1 MKTTLALALSIVSL
15 NLFAGTEVGAEVYS
29 EQYQKIQTIELYEVV
44 ETDSGEKQK
53 LIQKDHLPSEI
64 EVLMKEARKN
74 REKGLGEVI
83 MVTKQLIALGKE
95 IYKIIEAGKPVVTVD
110 STPVSV
116 LPRDEKGDYV
126 DAMHLSNWKMPKVKK
141 FRVEAKN
148 YLGMTPVSFEF
159 MMIFT
164 PGGKY
169 NGKGAYLTGAQ
180 IKPTTVDVSWGYTV
194 DATFKVQSIVNQGS
208 MESPVAGAVL
218 MIDYTIK
225 TVLKESKNSRT
236 FFVNGNGQAQAY

>member
-1 MKTTLALALSIVSL
+1 MKTTLALALTLVSF
-15 NLFAGTEVGAEVYS
+15 NLLAGAEVYS
-29 EQYQKIQTIELYEVV
+29 EQYQKIQTVELYEIVD
-44 ETDSGEKQK
+44 TKDGESQK
-53 LIQKDHLPSEI
+53 LIQKDYLPTEI
-64 EVLMKEARKN
+64 EVLMSEARKN

-83 MVTKQLIALGKE
+83 MMTKQLIALGKE
-95 IYKIIEAGKPVVTVD
+95 IYEIIEAGKPVVNVD

-126 DAMHLSNWKMPKVKK
+126 DAMYLSNWKMPKVKK
-141 FRVEAKN
+141 FRVEARN

-169 NGKGAYLTGAQ
+169 NGKGAYLTGTQ
-180 IKPTTVDVSWGYTV
+180 IKPTTVDVSWGYSV

-208 MESPVAGAVL
+208 VESPVAGAVL

-225 TVLKESKNSRT
+225 TVLKESRNTRT

>member
-1 MKTTLALALSIVSL
+1 MKSTLAILVSL
-15 NLFAGTEVGAEVYS
+15 VSLSAFGQAEVYS
-29 EQYQKIQTIELYEVV
+29 EQFQKIQTIELYEIV
-44 ETDSGEKQK
+44 EGDAGVSETLIDQQK
-53 LIQKDHLPSEI
+53 LPSEL
-64 EVLMKEARKN
+64 EVLMAQSKKN
-74 REKGLGEVI
+74 NQKGLGEVI
-83 MVTKQLIALGKE
+83 AMTRQLIALGKE

-126 DAMHLSNWKMPKVKK
+126 DAMYLSNWQMPKVKK
-141 FRVEAKN
+141 FKVAAKN

-169 NGKGAYLTGAQ
+169 NGKGAYLTGTQ
-180 IKPTTVDVSWGYTV
+180 IKPTSVDVSWGYTV

-225 TVLKESKNSRT
+225 TVLKESKSSRT
-236 FFVNGNGQAQAY
+236 FFVNGNGQARAY

>member
-1 MKTTLALALSIVSL
+1 MKTTLALLISLVSL
-15 NLFAGTEVGAEVYS
+15 NAFSSAEVYS
-29 EQYQKIQTIELYEVV
+29 EQFQKIQTVELYEVV
-44 ETDSGEKQK
+44 DTEDGESELLIDKQ
-53 LIQKDHLPSEI
+53 QLPSEI
-64 EVLMKEARKN
+64 EVLMAEAKKN
-74 REKGLGEVI
+74 NNKGLGEII
-83 MVTKQLIALGKE
+83 MATKQLIALGKE

-110 STPVSV
+110 STPISV

-126 DAMHLSNWKMPKVKK
+126 DAMYLSNWKMPKVKK
-141 FRVEAKN
+141 FKVAARN

-169 NGKGAYLTGAQ
+169 DGKGAYLTGTQ

-208 MESPVAGAVL
+208 MESPIAGAVL

-225 TVLKESKNSRT
+225 TVLKESRNSRT